1 MAGNYIT
8 IGSKFKPFSYAEML
22 QPVAMATEAH
32 KQLEEQYANLSTQA
46 SQWEEKANEQTD
58 PYAYKMYKTYTDDLN
73 KQANILAKEGLT
85 PVSRKSMFSMRD
97 RYAKEI
103 LPINEAWDRRKAEI
117 ARQQDLRDKDSSIIF
132 NRNATTTSLDDY
144 LKNPNLSHQALSVN
158 EVYAT
163 AAKDFAEAA
172 KKVQKEG
179 AWKTTLGGQYWEK
192 YIRAGYTPQEIGAL
206 VAGDSN
212 APQELKNL
220 YNSTINSYLS
230 RGEWDQQGKQSII
243 DAVNRA
249 ASYGIGSI
257 NSTMQAN
264 RGYEA
269 PHERAARLAR
279 ETNQM
284 TSFDEPT
291 FTHLEGSLD
300 DGGKDFSRYNS
311 AVTKLMG
318 SGNKGLSSQYFGK
331 KGFVNPMKIYEEAV
345 QYAKKNPK
353 ITTEVNTKNIVA
365 GLGVT
370 PSTIDNSLNN
380 ALNVIAKKYNVDKPI
395 STNDYNVLKDLG
407 FSSQSTFND
416 MNGTK
421 LINAKDKLAKVY
433 RPTSTNLSD
442 YDNVS
447 KRILPTLSAW
457 ENEGTFKAYEYK
469 GGLKGDELNY
479 KDVIK
484 EGNKIDDVAYSMR
497 SPENVLVNIGGKR
510 VFISPAAISAE
521 ANNIVQYYAN
531 LIKNSTTNEQKSYWQ
546 DAATNKL
553 IYHLNSYNKIR
564 SNTDSKL

>member
-8 IGSKFKPFSYAEML
+8 IGSKFKPFSYAEMV
-22 QPVAMATEAH
+22 QPVTMATEAH
-32 KQLEEQYANLSTQA
+32 QQVEEQYANLSTQA

-58 PYAYKMYKTYTDDLN
+58 PYAYKMYKTYANDLN
-73 KQANILAKEGLT
+73 NQANILAKEGLT

-103 LPINEAWDRRKAEI
+103 LPINEAWERRKIEI

-132 NRNATTTSLDDY
+132 NRNAAVTSLDDY
-144 LKNPNLSHQALSVN
+144 LKNPNLSHQTLSVN
-158 EVYAT
+158 EVYTT

-212 APQELKNL
+212 APQELKSL
-220 YNSTINSYLS
+220 YDSTINSYLS

-249 ASYGIGSI
+249 ASYGIGSV
-257 NSTMQAN
+257 NSSMQAN

-279 ETNQM
+279 EAALNA
-284 TSFDEPT
+284 SFNEPT
-291 FTHLEGSLD
+291 LTHLEGSLD
-300 DGGKDFSRYNS
+300 TGGKDFSRYND
-311 AVTKLMG
+311 AMKKFVATG
-318 SGNKGLSSQYFGK
+318 GKGLSSQYFGK
-331 KGFVNPMKIYEEAV
+331 KGFVNPMKIYEEAI
-345 QYAKKNPK
+345 QYAKKHPSG
-353 ITTEVNTKNIVA
+353 TTTYTKPIGDSPPVPIV
-365 GLGVT
+365 T
-370 PSTIDNSLNN
+370 DNSLGN
-380 ALNVIAKKYNVDKPI
+380 ALNIIAKKYNVDKPI
-395 STNDYNVLKDLG
+395 STNDYKILKELG

-421 LINAKDKLAKVY
+421 LIDAKDKLAKVY

-447 KRILPTLSAW
+447 KRIIPTLNAW
-457 ENEGTFKAYEYK
+457 ENEDSFKAYEYK
-469 GGLKGDELNY
+469 GGIKGKELGYN
-479 KDVIK
+479 DVIK
-484 EGNKIDDVAYSMR
+484 EGSKIEDVAYSMR
-497 SPENVLVNIGGKR
+497 SPENILVNIGGKR

-521 ANNIVQYYAN
+521 ANNIVQYYAEQ
-531 LIKNSTTNEQKSYWQ
+531 IKRSTTNEQKSYWQ
-546 DAATNKL
+546 DVATDDLMN
-553 IYHLNSYNKIR
+553 HLNSYNKIR

>member
-8 IGSKFKPFSYAEML
+8 IGSKFKPFSYAEMM
-22 QPVAMATEAH
+22 QPVTMATEAH
-32 KQLEEQYANLSTQA
+32 QQVEEQYANLSTQA

-58 PYAYKMYKTYTDDLN
+58 PYAYKMYKTYADDLSN
-73 KQANILAKEGLT
+73 QANVLAKEGLT
-85 PVSRKSMFSMRD
+85 PVSRKSMFLMRD

-103 LPINEAWDRRKAEI
+103 LPINEAWEKRKLEA
-117 ARQQDLRDKDSSIIF
+117 AKQQDLRDKDSSIIF
-132 NRNATTTSLDDY
+132 DRTAAVTSLDEY

-212 APQELKNL
+212 APQELKSL
-220 YNSTINSYLS
+220 YDSTINSYLS

-279 ETNQM
+279 ETNSM
-284 TSFDEPT
+284 PSFNGPLI
-291 FTHLEGSLD
+291 THLEGSLD
-300 DGGKDFSRYNS
+300 TGGRDFSRYND
-311 AVTKLMG
+311 AMKKFVATG
-318 SGNKGLSSQYFGK
+318 GKGLSSQYFGK
-331 KGFVNPMKIYEEAV
+331 KGFVNPMKIYEEAI
-345 QYAKKNPK
+345 QYAKKHSSR
-353 ITTEVNTKNIVA
+353 TTTYAKPIGDSPSVPIV
-365 GLGVT
+365 T
-370 PSTIDNSLNN
+370 DNSLDN
-380 ALNVIAKKYNVDKPI
+380 ALNIIAKKYNVDKPI
-395 STNDYNVLKDLG
+395 SINEYNILKDLG
-407 FSSQSTFND
+407 FNSQSTFND

-421 LINAKDKLAKVY
+421 LLDAREKLAKVY
-433 RPTSTNLSD
+433 RPSSTNLSD

-457 ENEGTFKAYEYK
+457 ENDGTFKAYKYEDGVK
-469 GGLKGDELNY
+469 GKELNY
-479 KDVIK
+479 KNVIK
-484 EGNKIDDVAYSMR
+484 EGDKIDDIAYSMR
-497 SPENVLVNIGGKR
+497 SPENILINIGGKK

-521 ANNIVQYYAN
+521 ANNIVQYYN
-531 LIKNSTTNEQKSYWQ
+531 NQIKNSTTNEQKSYWQ
-546 DAATNKL
+546 DVATEDL
-553 IYHLNSYNKIR
+553 INHLNSYNKIR

>member
-32 KQLEEQYANLSTQA
+32 QQVEEQYANLSTQA

-58 PYAYKMYKTYTDDLN
+58 PYAYKMYKTYADDLN

-103 LPINEAWDRRKAEI
+103 LPINEAWEKRKLEA
-117 ARQQDLRDKDSSIIF
+117 ARQQDLRDKDSSMIF
-132 NRNATTTSLDDY
+132 NRTAAVTSLDEY
-144 LKNPNLSHQALSVN
+144 LKNPNLSYQSLSVN
-158 EVYAT
+158 EAH
-163 AAKDFAEAA
+163 AMAIRDFAEAA

-179 AWKTTLGGQYWEK
+179 DWKTTLGGQYWEK
-192 YIRAGYTPQEIGAL
+192 NTRTGYSPQEVNAVI
-206 VAGDSN
+206 AGDPN
-212 APQELKNL
+212 APKELKSL
-220 YNSTINSYLS
+220 YDSIINSYLS

-249 ASYGIGSI
+249 ASHAIGTLNPS
-257 NSTMQAN
+257 MQAN

-269 PHERAARLAR
+269 PHERAARLTR
-279 ETNQM
+279 QSNLGP
-284 TSFDEPT
+284 SFDRPT

-300 DGGKDFSRYNS
+300 AGGKDFSKYND
-311 AVTKLMG
+311 AMKKFIATG
-318 SGNKGLSSQYFGK
+318 GKGLSSTYFGK

-345 QYAKKNPK
+345 QYAKKNPSK
-353 ITTEVNTKNIVA
+353 TTIYTKPIGDSPSVPIV
-365 GLGVT
+365 T
-370 PSTIDNSLNN
+370 DNSLSN

-395 STNDYNVLKDLG
+395 SIDDYNVLKDLG
-407 FSSQSTFND
+407 FNSQSTFND

-421 LINAKDKLAKVY
+421 LINAKNKLAQVY

-442 YDNVS
+442 YNDISN
-447 KRILPTLSAW
+447 RILPTLSAW
-457 ENEGTFKAYEYK
+457 ENEDTFKAYKYEGGVK
-469 GGLKGDELNY
+469 GKELNY
-479 KDVIK
+479 KDVVK
-484 EGNKIDDVAYSMR
+484 EGAKIENIAYSMR
-497 SPENVLVNIGGKR
+497 SPENVLINIGGQR

-531 LIKNSTTNEQKSYWQ
+531 QIKNSTTNEQKSYWQ
-546 DAATNKL
+546 DVATEDL
-553 IYHLNSYNKIR
+553 TYHLNSYNKIR